1 MTTNNGLNN
10 IINTLSK
17 IKYNSYAHIQ
27 LSSIVKLNFNIK
39 NPPYSKLFKEL
50 IVHIKDIK
58 NKLPHT
64 KKQIPNKKT
73 YNPNKNITIH
83 KYNIPDHHKSDI
95 KKDQVKKE
103 QIKKEYI
110 KEEKIIDT
118 FTGIIKDNLVQISIS
133 KKSSDFYSQIF
144 FRAINNGLDVF
155 TDMEIKNYLKKI
167 KYRVVESFYIRDLYK
182 RLDYSSKDFKK
193 NELDNV
199 FANNLPISLHML
211 RVYGDVFNVNIV
223 YIHMDGAFTFLTFYD
238 LQKTT
243 VIITE
248 DEHTIYSIRSKT
260 DTFIRGKE
268 FCKYLYDKHTY
279 NKAELD
285 KFTIST
291 LQNICKLRMVNYK
304 KMGKTKRIN
313 RTKEELISEIFKF

>member
-1 MTTNNGLNN
+1 M
-10 IINTLSK
+10 K
-17 IKYNSYAHIQ
+17 
-27 LSSIVKLNFNIK
+27 
-39 NPPYSKLFKEL
+39 KE
-50 IVHIKDIK
+50 
-58 NKLPHT
+58 
-64 KKQIPNKKT
+64 Q
-73 YNPNKNITIH
+73 
-83 KYNIPDHHKSDI
+83 I
-95 KKDQVKKE
+95 KKEQIKKE

-144 FRAINNGLDVF
+144 FRAINNELDVF
-155 TDMEIKNYLKKI
+155 TDKEMKQYLKQI
-167 KYRVVESFYIRDLYK
+167 KYKVVESFYIRDLYK
-182 RLDYSSKDFKK
+182 CLDYSSKDFKK

-238 LQKTT
+238 LQKAT

-248 DEHTIYSIRSKT
+248 DNYKIYTIRNRSNSLIK
-260 DTFIRGKE
+260 GKE
-268 FCKYLYDKHTY
+268 FYKYLYDKHTY

-285 KFTIST
+285 KFNISN
-291 LQNICKLRMVNYK
+291 LQNVCKFKTIDYK

-313 RTKEELISEIFKF
+313 KTKKELISEIFK